1 MTTLNTNEWELV
13 YDYQKTDSWD
23 KKSVTVKVYN
33 HRNFNVSQA
42 IVVNDITSN
51 TKKKKFIREDHE
63 SAALR
68 WANNISNEI
77 MFSKENKE

>member
-1 MTTLNTNEWELV
+1 MTKISDIDWELV

-33 HRNFNVSQA
+33 HKNLYISQA
-42 IVVNDITSN
+42 IVVNDITGN
-51 TKKKKFIREDHE
+51 TKKKKFMREDHE

-68 WANNISNEI
+68 WANDVSLKIVSGTE
-77 MFSKENKE
+77 

>member
-1 MTTLNTNEWELV
+1 MTKISDIDWELV

-33 HRNFNVSQA
+33 HKNLYISQA
-42 IVVNDITSN
+42 IVVNDITGN
-51 TKKKKFIREDHE
+51 TRKKKFMREDHE

-68 WANNISNEI
+68 WANDVSLKIVYGTE
-77 MFSKENKE
+77 

>member
-1 MTTLNTNEWELV
+1 MTKISDIDWELV

-33 HRNFNVSQA
+33 HKNLYISQA
-42 IVVNDITSN
+42 IVVNDITGN
-51 TKKKKFIREDHE
+51 TKKKKFMREDHE

-68 WANNISNEI
+68 WANDVSLKIVYGTE
-77 MFSKENKE
+77 

>member
-1 MTTLNTNEWELV
+1 MTKINDIDWELV

-33 HRNFNVSQA
+33 HKNLYISQA
-42 IVVNDITSN
+42 IVVNDITGN
-51 TKKKKFIREDHE
+51 TKKKKFMREDHE

-68 WANNISNEI
+68 WANDVSLKIVYGTE
-77 MFSKENKE
+77 

>member
-1 MTTLNTNEWELV
+1 MTKISDIDWELV

-33 HRNFNVSQA
+33 HRNLNVSQA
-42 IVVNDITSN
+42 IVVNDITSS
-51 TKKKKFIREDHE
+51 TKKKKFIKEDHE

>member
-1 MTTLNTNEWELV
+1 MTKISDIDWELV

-33 HRNFNVSQA
+33 HRNLYISQA
-42 IVVNDITSN
+42 IVVNDITGN
-51 TKKKKFIREDHE
+51 TKKKKFMREDHE

-68 WANNISNEI
+68 WANDVSLKIVYGTE
-77 MFSKENKE
+77 